1 MLSRTGRLATAG
13 LAVLVAVPAGA
24 RAQAL
29 DPSVVTG
36 SPPLRAVI
44 AFLLALLAGGAVLA
58 RYEPVVHRSVD
69 EIADRPLG
77 ALVYGLMA
85 QFFVAFAGGVV
96 LTQLSNAGADG
107 LVVSAVGTVVVGG
120 ALLAMGGLGLV
131 VVGTWLTDRRGDR
144 RPRNG
149 LLVGAALGA
158 IGWLVLPIPGA
169 LAAWGVLVAAGVGGP
184 TRNWVHAERSVEAD
198 AEGEV
203 D

>member
-1 MLSRTGRLATAG
+1 MPSRTGRLATAG

-24 RAQAL
+24 SAQAL
-29 DPSVVTG
+29 DPSVVTDT
-36 SPPLRAVI
+36 PPLRAVV

-69 EIADRPLG
+69 EMADRPLG
-77 ALVYGLMA
+77 ALAYGLMA

-107 LVVSAVGTVVVGG
+107 LVVRVVGTVVVGG
-120 ALLAMGGLGLV
+120 ALLVMGGLGLV
-131 VVGTWLTDRRGDR
+131 VVGTWLTGRRGER

-158 IGWLVLPIPGA
+158 VGWLVLPITGA
-169 LAAWGVLVAAGVGGP
+169 AAAWAVLVAAGLGGP

-198 AEGEV
+198 AERDV